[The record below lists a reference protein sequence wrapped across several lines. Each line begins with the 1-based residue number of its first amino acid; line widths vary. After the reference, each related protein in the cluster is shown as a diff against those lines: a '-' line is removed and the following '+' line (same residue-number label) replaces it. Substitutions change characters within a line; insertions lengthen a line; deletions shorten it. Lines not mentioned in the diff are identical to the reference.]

1 MTMSQAFAQYCQL
14 YVPDAGDLDV
24 VQFAQ
29 LKGAFSAGL
38 VLGMSVAQLDH
49 EAAGVLVAQWTA
61 EIEEFWKE
69 PPP

>member
-1 MTMSQAFAQYCQL
+1 MTMSEAFARYCQL
-14 YVPDAGDLDV
+14 YVPDAGALDV

-38 VLGMSVAQLDH
+38 VLGSMVAKMDAEL
-49 EAAGVLVAQWTA
+49 AGKQVEQWTR
-61 EIEEFWKE
+61 EIDAFWKE